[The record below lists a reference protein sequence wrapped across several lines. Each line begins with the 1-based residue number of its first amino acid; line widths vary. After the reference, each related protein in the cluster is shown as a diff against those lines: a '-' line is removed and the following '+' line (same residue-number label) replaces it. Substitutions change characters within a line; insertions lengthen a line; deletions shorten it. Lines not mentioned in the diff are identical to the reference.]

1 MDSQIITWLGGFS
14 GTVLR
19 VCGTLFVL
27 VNGLAIGAFM
37 LKRDRS
43 LVQRWTS
50 PWLAAN
56 LLLIGAGAGVPLVAG
71 LVKAAVAA
79 VSGGSASVEESQPL
93 ATHARPHGVPK

>member
-1 MDSQIITWLGGFS
+1 MDSQIIAWLSAVS

-19 VCGTLFVL
+19 VCGTLFIL

-43 LVQRWTS
+43 MVQRWTS

-56 LLLIGAGAGVPLVAG
+56 LLLIGAGRECPWWPGSSNPPWPPSP
-71 LVKAAVAA
+71 AVAQ
-79 VSGGSASVEESQPL
+79 SGRADLWQAAPS
-93 ATHARPHGVPK
+93 RRWR

>member
-1 MDSQIITWLGGFS
+1 MDSQIIAWLSAVS
-14 GTVLR
+14 GTILR
-19 VCGTLFVL
+19 VCGTLFIL

-43 LVQRWTS
+43 MVQRWTS

-71 LVKAAVAA
+71 IVKSAVAA
-79 VSGGSASVEESQPL
+79 ISGDSAVGESGPL
-93 ATHARPHGVPK
+93 ASRIQPQVVAK